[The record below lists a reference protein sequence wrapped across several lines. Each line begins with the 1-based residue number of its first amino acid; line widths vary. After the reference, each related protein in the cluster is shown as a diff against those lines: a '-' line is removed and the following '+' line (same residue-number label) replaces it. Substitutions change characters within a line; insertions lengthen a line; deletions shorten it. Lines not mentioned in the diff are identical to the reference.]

1 MSTRLSNRNSS
12 AISAKDISSSPSRAS
27 IWHLASAQLLVAVAM
42 ETIHKEEI
50 LKKQR
55 NLIKTVNEELRA
67 RAEDGISSDSDSDAS
82 YKMSDEEKLDN
93 KDTTNTMSHWTINE
107 HDITTEL
114 LALRQACT
122 QKKNGEK
129 EVTDIKLMAPNNIF
143 FFGLNSDENCRECLP
158 HVFDPVRDLIKV
170 ELQQGKHFQVIAREC
185 TNMCIGVE
193 YRCVSMIDIRIILL
207 LLGADIRLSNK
218 FFSGYLFCI
227 YNSRCILALLD
238 EKNECTK
245 HGKGDPAILYDLYVF
260 ADKRHT
266 IDKSSGGPGQWST
279 PDLYNTISGD
289 DWNRTYAPTEPQ
301 QIHLSIASEAE
312 YAKVQFATTSEILK
326 ALFKYWPK
334 AQNDSKL
341 IVTIA
346 GHEDW
351 TFVDGGEEKRRLYLH
366 NIKTNNLEPA
376 TVYQYQVGTVATN
389 STETTWSPIYEF
401 HTQSDDDTFS
411 FLATADVGTDN
422 AVAVPHL
429 IQYAKTHKYDF
440 VTLSGDQAY
449 NMADFNGEKGDE
461 YMNFAQQLYARLPYL
476 GAPGNHESAYNFSH
490 YKNRFN
496 IVPYETSKFADSMT
510 YSFDYK
516 SLHLISFSTEIYF
529 EGTDDE
535 IRTAT
540 NWLEADLQ
548 QAVQNRHIRPW
559 IILSTHHP
567 VYCSS
572 NTEDCEGRSALIRDG
587 LLSADNGA
595 HWGGLEDLLLK
606 YKVDVYLSGHVH
618 NYERTYPVAKGLT
631 TSTSYHNAP
640 SFFQLLVGN
649 GGQPEGAVPFNK
661 TGPYPDWS
669 VVRYGGYGFST
680 IKVSPTSMEIKH
692 HEAKMDGH
700 LGRLIDNFTVT
711 KDLQ

>member
-1 MSTRLSNRNSS
+1 MAKATLQSYTTYMYLQTR
-12 AISAKDISSSPSRAS
+12 AIDR
-27 IWHLASAQLLVAVAM
+27 
-42 ETIHKEEI
+42 
-50 LKKQR
+50 
-55 NLIKTVNEELRA
+55 
-67 RAEDGISSDSDSDAS
+67 
-82 YKMSDEEKLDN
+82 
-93 KDTTNTMSHWTINE
+93 
-107 HDITTEL
+107 
-114 LALRQACT
+114 
-122 QKKNGEK
+122 
-129 EVTDIKLMAPNNIF
+129 
-143 FFGLNSDENCRECLP
+143 
-158 HVFDPVRDLIKV
+158 
-170 ELQQGKHFQVIAREC
+170 
-185 TNMCIGVE
+185 
-193 YRCVSMIDIRIILL
+193 
-207 LLGADIRLSNK
+207 
-218 FFSGYLFCI
+218 
-227 YNSRCILALLD
+227 
-238 EKNECTK
+238 
-245 HGKGDPAILYDLYVF
+245 
-260 ADKRHT
+260 RHT